1 MDKHAAARR
10 EFAVM
15 AKWSMARSFARWR
28 DLKLIASCAAILLC
42 ASAARAD
49 LSQRSFVGNFLGND
63 AIPENYFSISGSV
76 DRAQNGESL
85 YIEKTLSSD
94 SSLSL
99 FAGYQRLEE
108 EGETATGWS
117 NLSLAYKHLLISL
130 PRHEFVLSISPEA
143 ELPVGSRSVGS
154 ESHAR
159 AGFDVLFAKGFGDLV
174 DSVAILRPAAVEGDL
189 SWEGKVTGA
198 RDDLVSANGEIE
210 YSIGYLDENVGR
222 SSFSH
227 ALRNLTPHLDF
238 DYAQYMSAHRN
249 STAPDFEL
257 TPAMA
262 WLNSTIEIN
271 LGVQVALNRASSG
284 SGAVAFVWL
293 VGVSFDQIVPALGWK
308 PFR

>member
-1 MDKHAAARR
+1 MDKRGAARR

-15 AKWSMARSFARWR
+15 T
-28 DLKLIASCAAILLC
+28 KLIASCAAILLC
-42 ASAARAD
+42 ASTARAD
-49 LSQRSFVGNFLGND
+49 LSDRSFVGNFLGND

-76 DRAQNGESL
+76 DRAQDAESL

-108 EGETATGWS
+108 EGETTTGWS
-117 NLSLAYKHLLISL
+117 NLSLAYKHVLVSL
-130 PRHEFVLSISPEA
+130 PHHEFVLSISPEA
-143 ELPVGSRSVGS
+143 ELPVGDRSVGS

-159 AGFDVLFAKGFGDLV
+159 AGFDVLFAKGFGDLA
-174 DSVAILRPAAVEGDL
+174 DSVAILRPAAIEGDL

-198 RDDLVSANGEIE
+198 RDDLLSATGEIE

-227 ALRNLTPHLDF
+227 ALRGLTPHLDF

-257 TPAMA
+257 TPAIA
-262 WLNSTIEIN
+262 WLNSTVEIN

-293 VGVSFDQIVPALGWK
+293 MGVSLDQIVPALGWK

>member
-1 MDKHAAARR
+1 MDKRGAAGR

-15 AKWSMARSFARWR
+15 T
-28 DLKLIASCAAILLC
+28 KLIAICAAILLC
-42 ASAARAD
+42 ASTARAD
-49 LSQRSFVGNFLGND
+49 LSDRSFVGNFLGND
-63 AIPENYFSISGSV
+63 AIPENYFSIAGSV
-76 DRAQNGESL
+76 DRAQNAESL

-117 NLSLAYKHLLISL
+117 NLSLAYKHVLVSL
-130 PRHEFVLSISPEA
+130 PHHEFVLSISPEA
-143 ELPVGSRSVGS
+143 ELPVGDRSVGS

-159 AGFDVLFAKGFGDLV
+159 AGLDVLFAKGFGDLA
-174 DSVAILRPAAVEGDL
+174 DSVALLRPAAVEGDV

-198 RDDLVSANGEIE
+198 RDDLLSATGEIE
-210 YSIGYLDENVGR
+210 YSIGYLDENVGH

-227 ALRNLTPHLDF
+227 ALRSLTPHLDF

-257 TPAMA
+257 TPAIA
-262 WLNSTIEIN
+262 WLNSTVEIN

-293 VGVSFDQIVPALGWK
+293 MGVSLDQIVPALGWK

>member
-1 MDKHAAARR
+1 MDKHVAART

-15 AKWSMARSFARWR
+15 T
-28 DLKLIASCAAILLC
+28 KLIASCAALLLC
-42 ASAARAD
+42 ASTARAD
-49 LSQRSFVGNFLGND
+49 LSHRSFVGNFLGND

-117 NLSLAYKHLLISL
+117 NLSVAYKHVLISL
-130 PRHEFVLSISPEA
+130 PHHEFVLSISPEA
-143 ELPVGSRSVGS
+143 ELPVGDRSVGS

-159 AGFDVLFAKGFGDLV
+159 AGFDALFAKGFGDLA
-174 DSVAILRPAAVEGDL
+174 DSVAILRPAAVEGDI

-198 RDDLVSANGEIE
+198 RDDLLSATGEIE

-222 SSFSH
+222 SSFSQ
-227 ALRNLTPHLDF
+227 ALSSLTPHLDF

-257 TPAMA
+257 TPAIA
-262 WLNSTIEIN
+262 WLNSTVEIN

-293 VGVSFDQIVPALGWK
+293 MGVSFDQIVPALGWK

>member
-1 MDKHAAARR
+1 MDNHVAARR

-15 AKWSMARSFARWR
+15 M
-28 DLKLIASCAAILLC
+28 KLIASCAAILLC
-42 ASAARAD
+42 ASTARAD
-49 LSQRSFVGNFLGND
+49 LRDRSFVGNFLGND

-117 NLSLAYKHLLISL
+117 NLSLAYKQVLVSL
-130 PRHEFVLSISPEA
+130 PHREFVLSISPEA
-143 ELPVGSRSVGS
+143 ELPVGDRSVGS

-159 AGFDVLFAKGFGDLV
+159 AGFDVLFAKGFGDLA
-174 DSVAILRPAAVEGDL
+174 DSVALLRPAAIEGDV

-198 RDDLVSANGEIE
+198 RDDLLSATGEIE

-227 ALRNLTPHLDF
+227 ALRSLTPHLDF

-257 TPAMA
+257 TPAIA
-262 WLNSTIEIN
+262 WLNSTVEIN

-293 VGVSFDQIVPALGWK
+293 MGVSLDQIVPALGWK

>member
-1 MDKHAAARR
+1 MDKRGAARR

-15 AKWSMARSFARWR
+15 T
-28 DLKLIASCAAILLC
+28 KLIASCAVILLC
-42 ASAARAD
+42 ASTARAD
-49 LSQRSFVGNFLGND
+49 LSDRSFVGNFLGND

-76 DRAQNGESL
+76 DRAQNAESL
-85 YIEKTLSSD
+85 YIEKTLSSG

-117 NLSLAYKHLLISL
+117 NLSLAYKQVLVSL
-130 PRHEFVLSISPEA
+130 PHREFVLSISPEA
-143 ELPVGSRSVGS
+143 ELPVGDRSVGS

-159 AGFDVLFAKGFGDLV
+159 AGFDVLFAKGFGDLA
-174 DSVAILRPAAVEGDL
+174 DSVALLRPAAIEGDV

-198 RDDLVSANGEIE
+198 RDDLLSATGEIE
-210 YSIGYLDENVGR
+210 YSIGYLDENVGS

-227 ALRNLTPHLDF
+227 ALRSLTPHLDF

-257 TPAMA
+257 TPAIA
-262 WLNSTIEIN
+262 WLNSTVEIN

-293 VGVSFDQIVPALGWK
+293 MGVSLDQIVPALGWK